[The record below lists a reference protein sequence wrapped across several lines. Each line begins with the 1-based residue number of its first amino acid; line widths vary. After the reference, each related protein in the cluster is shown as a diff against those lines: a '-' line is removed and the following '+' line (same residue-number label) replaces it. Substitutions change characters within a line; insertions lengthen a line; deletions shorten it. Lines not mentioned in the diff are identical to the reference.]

1 METETKSVV
10 FVDNAMAL
18 HEKGFHVIPLTSKDK
33 TALVVWKKY
42 QTEKPNKKQILEWC
56 KTFPNANIGIVTGI
70 DFIVVDVDGPE
81 GLESLKGKE
90 FTPTLMANT
99 GRGWH
104 YFYRVSKKTATRL
117 SLVKKVDLKGIGSY
131 VVCPPSIHPNG
142 KIYNWNMD
150 EFVTKHGGEFSIDKL
165 PEVPDWVDE
174 ICKQTEDEAIKSPKW
189 WDNIKDGVDQG
200 GRNEAAAKI
209 AGYHLGQGMKPDAVM
224 MVLQGWNIKNHPPL
238 NDKELMVVINSIY
251 KKEESHQ
258 LPSMPPIDLK
268 TCKEVIAKWLYY
280 NDPTVVDLVLA
291 TTLSVV
297 TNEDP
302 VWLLLVSAPS
312 MGKTELLRALE
323 GSPLTYYIGSVTKNT
338 FFSGLKNVKG
348 ILERIGEKK
357 LTLVNKDFSSV
368 LSMASFDRVD
378 LLGQMRDIYD
388 GTAGKEFGNGK
399 VVSWHGKLNYI
410 GGVTFDIE
418 SHYAVIRA
426 LGERYMYYR
435 IDEPSQAV
443 RHKML
448 EKSML
453 MENHSDEARREITCA
468 MQGVLSKYIECDISK
483 IKLDGELD
491 AWLRELVNITTLL
504 RTYVPRDGYTHDL
517 LYKPSAEG
525 PTRVYKAIKTLT
537 KVLALIRGK
546 NEVSPNEYDVAVKIC
561 LDSMPSMR
569 RETLKAI
576 IHYCGAD
583 GAPGAMPKEIAEMT
597 NYQATSTCKYLLDDL
612 AAIGALDRCLP
623 RNLNDEIHQNMPY
636 LYSLNK
642 DIKKRMTECGIIE
655 AI

>member
-1 METETKSVV
+1 MENKHGV
-10 FVDNAMAL
+10 FADNAMSL
-18 HEKGFHVIPLTSKDK
+18 SDKGFHIIPLTVKDK
-33 TALVVWKKY
+33 TPLIAWQKFQK
-42 QTEKPNKKQILEWC
+42 EKPSNKLIQKWID
-56 KTFPNANIGIVTGI
+56 TYPNANIGIITGL
-70 DFIVVDVDGPE
+70 DFIVIDVDGPE
-81 GLESLKGKE
+81 GLTAIGERKFS
-90 FTPTLMANT
+90 PTLQSET

-104 YFYRVSKKTATRL
+104 YFYKVDKLTGTRL
-117 SLVKKVDLKGIGSY
+117 SFVKKVDLKGTGSY
-131 VVCPPSIHPNG
+131 VVCPPSIHPSG
-142 KIYNWNMD
+142 KEYRWNMYW
-150 EFVTKHGGEFSIDKL
+150 FVKENNGFSVDKL
-165 PEVPDWVDE
+165 PDVPTWIE
-174 ICKQTEDEAIKSPKW
+174 ELCGKKEETKGPKW
-189 WDNIKDGVDQG
+189 YDNIQNGVEEG
-200 GRNEAAAKI
+200 GRNEAAAKL
-209 AGYHLGQGMKPDAVM
+209 AGYYLGKGHDPKDVLLI
-224 MVLQGWNIKNHPPL
+224 LQGWNAKNHPPL

-251 KKEESHQ
+251 KKEENHAAPKATPVTLEECRKVVS
-258 LPSMPPIDLK
+258 
-268 TCKEVIAKWLYY
+268 KWLFY
-280 NDPTVVDLVLA
+280 NDPTVIDLVLA

-348 ILERIGEKK
+348 ILERIGEKR

-435 IDEPSQAV
+435 IDEPSQEV

-453 MENHSDEARREITCA
+453 MENHSEEARKEITMA
-468 MQGVLSKYIECDISK
+468 MQGVLSKYIDCDISK
-483 IKLDGELD
+483 ITIDVELD
-491 AWLRELVNITTLL
+491 TWLRELVNITTLL

-525 PTRVYKAIKTLT
+525 PTRVYKAIKTLI
-537 KVLALIRGK
+537 KVLTLIRGK
-546 NEVSPNEYDVAVKIC
+546 TNVTPQEYDIGIKIC

-569 RETLKAI
+569 RETLRACIKDKSI
-576 IHYCGAD
+576 
-583 GAPGAMPKEIAEMT
+583 PGRTPKEIAEMT

-612 AAIGALDRCLP
+612 AAIGVLDRKLP
-623 RNLNDEIHQNMPY
+623 RNLADEITTNMSY
-636 LYSLNK
+636 LYRLND
-642 DIKKRMTECGIIE
+642 DIRQRMEDCGILE